1 MARYLALAYAA
12 LCSACTSPAMTA
24 MPDTSGAPSAQPLA
38 VQDVGLSDDGGMK
51 NTVPKV
57 MQDQKDGP
65 IDTLART
72 LHVYWFF
79 GSR

>member
-1 MARYLALAYAA
+1 MTRYVVLAFATV
-12 LCSACTSPAMTA
+12 CSACVSPATTA
-24 MPDTSGAPSAQPLA
+24 MPDSPGAPAAQALSAQPVDLA
-38 VQDVGLSDDGGMK
+38 DDNGMK
-51 NTVPKV
+51 STLP
-57 MQDQKDGP
+57 MATQERKDGP